1 MSRKLNV
8 ISVAAILCCCM
19 GATASYAQ
27 QSSAAQST
35 NPHRLRGTYT
45 VRTAPDQT
53 AAMSQAMAGSA
64 GSGDAP
70 PLFTFNVQSNR
81 DNNNYTGVM
90 VGRDPFNGGGSV
102 SVPTRIVPLIIVTHT
117 VGTTVNSKGIITT
130 KPGRVVF
137 DSTSPNTAC
146 LGSRNNVPLTL
157 VQQSPIFRSANFN
170 FGGTEV
176 GVTQYIDA
184 FQRGSFWNVIDK
196 DNYHVRLAPKTLA
209 PIVIDIPATEGL
221 ALATTSLGPPAFCA
235 PLGILDINVFDGLLT
250 TKILPALKAQG
261 VNPATFPIF
270 LLSNVVTAIKPKDLG
285 TCCFLGYHGS
295 TGFPIQTYSP
305 SNFDSTGL
313 FGGAAGGD
321 TDTLSHEVAEWVN
334 DPYGNNPTPPWGHTG
349 QVSGCQGNLEVGDPL
364 SGTNAPPIFGSNGF
378 TYHLQELAFFS
389 WFFKTPSIGIHGW
402 FSNNGTFLTDAG
414 PPCQ

>member
-1 MSRKLNV
+1 V
-8 ISVAAILCCCM
+8 ISIAALLCCCM

-27 QSSAAQST
+27 QSGEAQST
-35 NPHRLRGTYT
+35 TPHRLRGIFT
-45 VRTAPDQT
+45 VRVAPDST
-53 AAMSQAMAGSA
+53 PAMAEDMAGSA
-64 GSGDAP
+64 GAGKAP
-70 PLFTFNVQSNR
+70 PLFTYHVASNR
-81 DNNNYTGVM
+81 DNNNYTGVI
-90 VGRDPFNGGGSV
+90 VGRDPFAGGGSV
-102 SVPTRIVPLIIVTHT
+102 SVPTQIVPLIIVTHT

-137 DSTSPNTAC
+137 DSTSPKTAC

-196 DNYHVRLAPKTLA
+196 ANYHVRLAPRTLA
-209 PIVIDIPATEGL
+209 PIVIDIPANQGL

-235 PLGILDINVFDGLLT
+235 PLGILNIDVFDGIVT
-250 TKILPALKAQG
+250 TKVLPALKAQG
-261 VNPATFPIF
+261 VNPTTFPIF
-270 LLSNVVTAIKPKDLG
+270 LLSNVVLADKPTDLG
-285 TCCFLGYHGS
+285 TCCVLGYHGT
-295 TGFPIQTYSP
+295 TGSPMQTYSP

-313 FGGAAGGD
+313 FGGAEGGD
-321 TDTLSHEVAEWVN
+321 TLALSHEVAEWVN

-349 QVSGCQGNLEVGDPL
+349 QVVGCQDNLEVADPL
-364 SGTNAPPIFGSNGF
+364 TPTNAPRVFGANGF
-378 TYHLQELAFFS
+378 TYHLQEMAFFS

-414 PPCQ
+414 PPCK